1 MAAYLIAFA
10 KVKNAD
16 RLPEYS
22 SAAAPTLGAAG
33 GSIVTRGKVRS
44 LVGTFSATS
53 CLVVRFADATAI
65 ESWYQSPAYQ
75 ALVPLRD
82 EVMEPNFLVLEEPPA
97 S

>member
-33 GSIVTRGKVRS
+33 GSIVTRGKVRT
-44 LVGTFSATS
+44 LVGGFSATS
-53 CLVVRFADATAI
+53 CLVVKFADAAAI
-65 ESWYQSPAYQ
+65 DAWYQSAAYQ
-75 ALVPLRD
+75 KLLPLRD
-82 EVMEPNFLVLEEPPA
+82 EVMEPNFIVLEEPA
-97 S
+97 G